1 MNTKLGA
8 LVAARSLANRI
19 AGRPICV
26 SFEVTHSCSA
36 DCLHCDK
43 GRMKR
48 EDGRILPDDYA
59 RWSRELKPAVT
70 QLSGGEPLTR
80 HDLEDI
86 ARAVRRPSG
95 LPLIVC
101 ITNGWALTEVRFA
114 SLREAGVNMFSV
126 SLDFPDARHDSFRQ
140 LRGLFARLEK
150 VVPRLA
156 AIDRSNGI
164 HGGIVL
170 NTALTRANF
179 REIPALVDKA
189 ESWGVRISFSA
200 YSHLRTGERGF
211 SITEPEDLRELERH
225 FGFLR
230 ERRRRVGSVLNSD
243 YVLDTTLDFFRERGR
258 GGCQAGVR
266 FLVVRPD
273 GLLNPC
279 SMHPDHRYRTREEAV
294 RGFTVRDQCR
304 DCYVSIRALTERP
317 PLRSA
322 ADGLAVFSQLR

>member
-1 MNTKLGA
+1 VKTKLAVLLG
-8 LVAARSLANRI
+8 ARSFANRV

-48 EDGRILPDDYA
+48 EDDRILPADYG
-59 RWSRELKPAVT
+59 RWSRALRPAVT

-80 HDLEDI
+80 SDLEDI
-86 ARAVRRPSG
+86 ARAIRRPSG

-101 ITNGWALTEVRFA
+101 ITNGWALSEERFT

-126 SLDFPDARHDSFRQ
+126 SLDFPDIRHDSFRQ
-140 LRGLFARLEK
+140 LRGLFARLER

-156 AIDRSNGI
+156 AIDRANGI
-164 HGGIVL
+164 SGGIVL
-170 NTALTRANF
+170 NTALTHANF
-179 REIPALVDKA
+179 REIPALVETA

-211 SITEPEDLRELERH
+211 CITDPEDLRELDR
-225 FGFLR
+225 GFAYLR
-230 ERRRRVGSVLNSD
+230 ERRRRTGSVLNSD
-243 YVLDTTLDFFRERGR
+243 YVLDTTLDFFREQGR

-273 GLLNPC
+273 GDLNPC
-279 SMHPDHRYRTREEAV
+279 SMHPDYRYHSRKEAV
-294 RGFTVRDQCR
+294 RGFTIREECR
-304 DCYVSIRALTERP
+304 DCYVSIRSLTERP
-317 PLRSA
+317 LVRLA
-322 ADGLAVFSQLR
+322 ADSFGTFSQLR